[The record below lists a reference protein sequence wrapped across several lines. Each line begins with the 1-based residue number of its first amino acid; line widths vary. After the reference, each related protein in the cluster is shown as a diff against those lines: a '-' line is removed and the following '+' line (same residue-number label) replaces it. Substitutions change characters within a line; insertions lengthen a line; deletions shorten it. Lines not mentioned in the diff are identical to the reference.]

1 MSEIVNITINGKEM
15 QAPKGSLLIDK
26 LLDENIHIPHFCY
39 HQALGKDGNC
49 RMCMVEIEGQ
59 KRPQISCDTPI
70 KDGMIVRTTGKNIE
84 KVRRDILELEL
95 INHPIDCPTCDQ
107 AGECKLQDYYMESGF
122 YESRMNLENKNHAR
136 KREDLGSNVMLDQ
149 ERCVLCTRC
158 VRFCKDITKTNE
170 LGVISRADHSV
181 IGTFPGK
188 PLSNPYAMNVVDLCP
203 VGALTSKDFRF
214 KQRVWFLETFN
225 AICNGC
231 AKGCNIYVDH
241 RKEKSIDPKEKFKD
255 DTIHRFRPRVNK
267 EVNGWFICDEGRLS
281 YKKENENRFTTAI
294 VNGSQSNIS
303 NAIAQMYSSLNSA
316 EKTLFVLDADLSLE
330 EMTNIKNLVKVINAK
345 ISGYSNKGFDESFGD
360 DYLRNKDR
368 KANRKAFAKL
378 EIDES
383 KEYFEQ
389 ALNESKN
396 IVIIGNECFEENSM
410 TFENKNIIGIFSH
423 NCFSIKHCNIAIPMA
438 SFYEKSGT
446 YINCDGI
453 SQKVVSKMKKENPLP
468 NVTNIIEEIKTMI
481 DKGNLL

>member
-1 MSEIVNITINGKEM
+1 MGEIVNITINGKEM

-122 YESRMNLENKNHAR
+122 YESRMNLEAKNHAR

-241 RKEKSIDPKEKFKD
+241 RKEKYKD
-255 DTIHRFRPRVNK
+255 DIVYRFRPRVNK
-267 EVNGWFICDEGRLS
+267 EVNGWFMCDEGRLS
-281 YKKENENRFTTAI
+281 YHKENENRFLTAI

-303 NAIAQMYSSLNSA
+303 NAIAQLFAILNKG
-316 EKTLFVLDADLSLE
+316 EKTLFVLDANLSLE
-330 EMTNIKNLVKVINAK
+330 EMTNLRSLANILNAK
-345 ISGYSNKGFDESFGD
+345 ISGYSPNSFDESFGD
-360 DYLRNKDR
+360 DYLRKSDR
-368 KANRKAFAKL
+368 KANRKAFDKL
-378 EIDES
+378 EINQS
-383 KEYFEQ
+383 KEYFDD
-389 ALNESKN
+389 AINSCKN
-396 IVIIGNECFEENSM
+396 IVILGNECFEEN
-410 TFENKNIIGIFSH
+410 TKQFEDKTIIGIFSH
-423 NCFSIKHCNIAIPMA
+423 NCLSIKHCNIAIPMA

-453 SQKVVSKMKKENPLP
+453 EQKVISKMKKDNPLP
-468 NVTNIIEEIKTMI
+468 NITNIIEEIKGMI
-481 DKGNLL
+481 EKGNLL